1 MGADRSDR
9 RAPSRTT
16 AIGVSRRA
24 VVRSTVRATLS
35 VTAVVVVYYL
45 LPLDRPF
52 GVRTV
57 VELVGGL
64 VVIAGLVAWQI
75 RSILRAEYPALRALD
90 WLAFT
95 VPLFLVLFAATYVVL
110 DHSDLKAFSTTL
122 TRTDALYFVVTVF
135 ATVGFGDITPV
146 SEVARVLATVQMI
159 CDLLVLGLVV
169 RAVATAVQHR
179 GIHGPST
186 RRRGDDASGGDSGG

>member
-1 MGADRSDR
+1 MTATGAPR
-9 RAPSRTT
+9 RP
-16 AIGVSRRA
+16 
-24 VVRSTVRATLS
+24 VVRTTVRATLS
-35 VTAVVVVYYL
+35 ATAVVVLYYL

-52 GVRTV
+52 SARTV

-64 VVIAGLVAWQI
+64 VLIAGLVAWQI

-110 DHSDLKAFSTTL
+110 DHSDLHAFSGAAL

-159 CDLLVLGLVV
+159 CDLLVLGLAV
-169 RAVATAVQHR
+169 RAVATAVRHS
-179 GIHGPST
+179 GMHGPSA
-186 RRRGDDASGGDSGG
+186 RRRGDDATGGDGGGA